1 MSADEQDLVRIG
13 ELARRAGLPP
23 ATLRAW
29 ERRYGIVDP
38 QRTES
43 GYRLYSRR
51 DEQRLKRML
60 TLITEGLAPAEAAA
74 RVLAANGGEPAGSA
88 VGLPPGTDP
97 PVASEPAAAM
107 RERLRDELLAFD
119 ELAAQ
124 RTIDQAVA
132 AYSTEGLLRELILP
146 VMREIG
152 AMWHAGEATVG
163 QEHFA
168 SGIVRARIL
177 PLARGWSA
185 GEGPLAILA
194 CPPGE
199 QHDLGLI
206 SFGLLMRERGWRL
219 AFFGADT
226 PAPELAVATSE
237 MDADVVVFATVS
249 APWGAGARADVAE
262 LARRVPVLVG
272 GPGASRLSAR
282 ELGIELLPEDLVE
295 AADRL
300 ALRSAGG

>member
-43 GYRLYSRR
+43 GYRLYSHR

-60 TLITEGLAPAEAAA
+60 ALITEGLAPAEAAA
-74 RVLAANGGEPAGSA
+74 RVLAANGGESAGAADGPPAGVPA
-88 VGLPPGTDP
+88 

-107 RERLRDELLAFD
+107 RERLRDELLTFD

-152 AMWHAGEATVG
+152 SMWHAGEATIA

-168 SGIVRARIL
+168 SSIVRARIL
-177 PLARGWSA
+177 PLARGWGA

-226 PAPELAVATSE
+226 PAPELAVATRG
-237 MDADVVVFATVS
+237 MAADVVVFAAVS
-249 APWGAGARADVAE
+249 APWSERARADVAE

-272 GPGASRLSAR
+272 GPGASRLSAG
-282 ELGIELLPEDLVE
+282 ELGIELLPADLIE
-295 AADRL
+295 AADGL
-300 ALRSAGG
+300 ALRMGSG